1 MSKINEYA
9 DLHTFIKDNC
19 GGVANL
25 ASKIGLTPRSV
36 YKWIEKK
43 SLPRTE
49 FSEETRYSK
58 TLSELSGFTETE
70 IKNRFKPTSK
80 PLNKS

>member
-1 MSKINEYA
+1 MNEITEYT
-9 DLHTFIKDNC
+9 DLHTFIKDKC
-19 GGVANL
+19 GGVSNL
-25 ASKIGLTPRSV
+25 ASEIGITPRSI

-58 TLSELSGFTETE
+58 TLSKLSGFTETE
-70 IKNRFKPTSK
+70 IKNHFKPISK